1 MTTWQLFIRFLSRE
15 HVTHFQILAIIND
28 ITINFLNMSPHA
40 HMKEVPKSKP
50 KNGITWY
57 S

>member
-1 MTTWQLFIRFLSRE
+1 MD
-15 HVTHFQILAIIND
+15 HFQILAIIND

-57 S
+57 P